1 MGLHLRGLPFGT
13 ALWVRREHRL
23 LLLRTSASARV
34 GWPDRTAVGHP
45 HVEHV
50 IDTEVRVFEQMC
62 SLGVYLKGVV
72 VIKMFWVQ

>member
-1 MGLHLRGLPFGT
+1 MGT
-13 ALWVRREHRL
+13 T
-23 LLLRTSASARV
+23 RTSPATSAHISQCAV

-72 VIKMFWVQ
+72 VIKLFWVQ